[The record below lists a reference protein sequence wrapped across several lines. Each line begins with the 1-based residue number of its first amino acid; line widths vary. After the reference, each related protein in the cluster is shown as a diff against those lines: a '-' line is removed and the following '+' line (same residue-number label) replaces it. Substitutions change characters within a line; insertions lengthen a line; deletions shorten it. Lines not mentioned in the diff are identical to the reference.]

1 MTTETAP
8 TAVKTPVEGA
18 AQLPGQPEPRD
29 AAPSR
34 QFLRRLV
41 RSKTNLACIIY
52 LLLLTFVA
60 VFADLL
66 APFDPR
72 EQDLLNSFAPPF
84 SPDHLLGT
92 DQFGRDLL
100 TRLFYAARIS
110 LIAPLLA
117 VGIGTALGLPLGL
130 LAGFLGGKLDSA
142 LGRVADA
149 LIALP
154 SLVLA
159 LAIVGV
165 LGPSLVNAMLAV
177 GIVYAPRL
185 FRVVRGATL
194 GVREETFIEASRV
207 AGCSTWRL
215 VFVHVLPNIRSPLL
229 VQLSL
234 MMGLALIAE
243 ASLSFLGLG
252 VQPPDASWGVM
263 LREAFENNFS
273 GPWLVVPP
281 GVAIVLTVLAFNL
294 LGDGIRDA
302 VGQQRK
308 GSR

>member
-1 MTTETAP
+1 VTAEMTPDATRAP
-8 TAVKTPVEGA
+8 IADEDSPLAVVTPREAG
-18 AQLPGQPEPRD
+18 PGRV
-29 AAPSR
+29 
-34 QFLRRLV
+34 LVRRIL
-41 RSKTNLACIIY
+41 RSKTNVACIVF
-52 LLLLTFVA
+52 LTFLTFIA
-60 VFADLL
+60 IFAGALS
-66 APFDPR
+66 PHGPR
-72 EQDLLNSFAPPF
+72 EQDLLNSFAPPL
-84 SPDHLLGT
+84 SPGHVLGT

-100 TRLFYAARIS
+100 SRLMYAARIS
-110 LIAPLLA
+110 LIAPLIA
-117 VGIGTALGLPLGL
+117 VGVGTAIGLPLGL
-130 LAGFLGGKLDSA
+130 LAGYLGGKLDWV
-142 LGRVADA
+142 LGRIADA

-159 LAIVGV
+159 LAIIGV

-177 GIVYAPRL
+177 GIAYAPRL

-207 AGCSTWRL
+207 AGCSTPRL
-215 VFVHVLPNIRSPLL
+215 IFAHVLPNIRSPLL
-229 VQLSL
+229 VQLTL

-281 GVAIVLTVLAFNL
+281 GVAIVLTVLSFNL

-302 VGQQRK
+302 VGQQRR